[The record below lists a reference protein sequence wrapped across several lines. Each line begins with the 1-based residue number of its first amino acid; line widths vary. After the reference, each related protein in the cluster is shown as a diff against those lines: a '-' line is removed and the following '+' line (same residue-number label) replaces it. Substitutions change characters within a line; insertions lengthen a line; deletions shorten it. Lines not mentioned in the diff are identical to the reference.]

1 MVRDWR
7 TTLRLLVSW
16 VSSKELCSSFPECR
30 MKKERIARHGD
41 GTENECQDDKSLSTL
56 NGRLQRN
63 MNLHCY
69 QMQQHLCQR
78 RRFNSCHNILQA
90 GRIFQRLPASAS
102 SWPRRFV
109 MPAYK
114 KASLFFLYTTSTL
127 QLSQC
132 LFPFLHQWKSLSNA
146 LIRSPP
152 CLLPITQLPAI
163 GIITTILSSISII
176 NPTFQCSI
184 KFTSH
189 DKSTSLF
196 NHAATLPLGK
206 MNSKC
211 ITISNVYDSGSVRCA
226 GNGLQLLND
235 SVGPN

>member
-1 MVRDWR
+1 
-7 TTLRLLVSW
+7 
-16 VSSKELCSSFPECR
+16 